1 MSTLGTFALASAPYQ
16 GLNGA
21 YKRPCLLQVVVTFA
35 AGAPS
40 INVARSAPG
49 FTIADGASGAYT
61 GTAPK
66 AARGV
71 MFIQPFR
78 AVDVDS
84 ASVDVVAYSPTA
96 GTFTLQAYVND
107 APADIDDGDELW
119 ILFLLEGG

>member
-1 MSTLGTFALASAPYQ
+1 MANTYALQSASYDPTFT
-16 GLNGA
+16 A
-21 YKRPCLLQVVVTFA
+21 YKRGAFAQLVVTFA
-35 AGAPS
+35 AGAPA
-40 INVARSAPG
+40 VDTARSAPG

-61 GTAPK
+61 GTAPL
-66 AARGV
+66 AARGL
-71 MFIQPFR
+71 MFIQPKR

-84 ASVDVVAYSPTA
+84 CSVDVVAYSPTL